1 MQYDFIVI
9 GANGVQGK
17 IVAKDLLLSGHSV
30 LLAAI
35 DDYNL
40 DSLIDFKKS
49 DFTHLNLENITK
61 VKRIIKKSGA
71 SVVINCSIDDYNLA
85 ITKTCLELGVNYV
98 DLGSEE
104 EMTYGQLNLDKD
116 FKERGI
122 IAITGLG
129 STPGINN
136 VMLKSIKDE
145 FDSIETVK
153 LGFAWSSNME
163 KFVVPFSIDAI
174 ACEFSEPAKVFENG
188 KYVEK
193 MPEDCRE
200 DFEYRGL
207 KKQRTL
213 FTKHIEHHTFKDFL
227 ADKGVKN
234 IFVYSSFP
242 EFSYRTIKTLIDL
255 GLVSK
260 QKIDFQGAKI
270 SPLDFT
276 SEVLKRIPFPE
287 NYKEKEVI
295 WLNVLGKKDSKDK
308 VIKMEALA
316 ETLPGWE
323 DATCNIDTGMPAS
336 IAGQMILRG
345 EIIEKG
351 VFAPESVIPPE
362 PFFKELGKRK
372 IFIYKNG
379 EIINQN

>member
-17 IVAKDLLLSGHSV
+17 IVSKDLLISGYSV

-49 DFTHLNLENITK
+49 DFTHLNLENILK
-61 VKRIIKKSGA
+61 VKRVIKKSGA

-85 ITKTCLELGVNYV
+85 VTKACLELGINYV

-104 EMTYGQLNLDKD
+104 EMTYGQLKLDKD
-116 FKERGI
+116 FKEKGI

-136 VMLKSIKDE
+136 VMLRSVKNE
-145 FDSIETVK
+145 FDTIETVK

-174 ACEFSEPAKVFENG
+174 AYEFSEPAKIFEDG

-193 MPEDCRE
+193 MPEDCQE
-200 DFEYRGL
+200 NFEYRGL

-213 FTKHIEHHTFKDFL
+213 FTKHIEHHTFRDFL
-227 ADKGVKN
+227 QDKSIKN

-242 EFSYRTIKTLIDL
+242 EFSYKAIKTLIDL

-260 QKIDFQGAKI
+260 GKIDFQGVKI

-287 NYKEKEVI
+287 NYEEKEVI
-295 WLNVLGKKDSKDK
+295 WINVFGKKDNKEK
-308 VIKMEALA
+308 IIKMEALA

-336 IAGQMILRG
+336 IVGQMILKG
-345 EIIEKG
+345 EILEKG
-351 VFAPESVIPPE
+351 VFAPEFVIPPE

-372 IFIYKNG
+372 IFVYKDG
-379 EIINQN
+379 KIINKD

>member
-17 IVAKDLLLSGHSV
+17 IVAKDLLLSGYSV
-30 LLAAI
+30 LLAAT

-40 DSLIDFKKS
+40 DSLIDLKKS
-49 DFTHLNLENITK
+49 DFTNLNLENITK
-61 VKRIIKKSGA
+61 AKRVIKKSGA
-71 SVVINCSIDDYNLA
+71 PVVVNCSIDDYNLVV
-85 ITKTCLELGVNYV
+85 TKVCLELGVNYI

-104 EMTYGQLNLDKD
+104 DMTYEQLKLDKD
-116 FKERGI
+116 FKEKSI

-136 VMLKSIKDE
+136 VMLRSIKDE
-145 FDSIETVK
+145 FDAIETVK
-153 LGFAWSSNME
+153 LGFAWSSNMD

-193 MPEDCRE
+193 MPEDCKE
-200 DFEYRGL
+200 NFEYRGL
-207 KKQRTL
+207 EKQRTL
-213 FTKHIEHHTFKDFL
+213 FTKHIEHHTFRDFL
-227 ADKGVKN
+227 RDKGIKN

-260 QKIDFQGAKI
+260 QKIDFQGTKI

-276 SEVLKRIPFPE
+276 SEALKRIPFPE
-287 NYKEKEVI
+287 KYKEKEVI
-295 WLNVLGKKDSKDK
+295 WLNVSGKKDSKDK
-308 VIKMEALA
+308 AIKMEALA

-336 IAGQMILRG
+336 IAAQMILKG
-345 EIIEKG
+345 EIPEKG
-351 VFAPESVIPPE
+351 VFTPEFVIPPE
-362 PFFKELGKRK
+362 PFFKELSKRK
-372 IFIYKNG
+372 IFIYKDG
-379 EIINQN
+379 KVINQN

>member
-1 MQYDFIVI
+1 MQYDFVVI

-17 IVAKDLLLSGHSV
+17 IVAKDLLISGYSV

-49 DFTHLNLENITK
+49 DFAHLNLENITK

-71 SVVINCSIDDYNLA
+71 SVVINCSIDDYNLVV
-85 ITKTCLELGVNYV
+85 TKACLELGVNYI

-104 EMTYGQLNLDKD
+104 KMTYGQLELDKE
-116 FKERGI
+116 FEEKGI

-136 VMLKSIKDE
+136 VMLRSIKDE

-174 ACEFSEPAKVFENG
+174 TYEFSEPAKVFENG

-193 MPEDCRE
+193 MPEDCKE
-200 DFEYRGL
+200 DFEYKGL
-207 KKQRTL
+207 KKQKTL
-213 FTKHIEHHTFKDFL
+213 FTKHIEHHTFRDFL
-227 ADKGVKN
+227 QDKGIKN

-242 EFSYRTIKTLIDL
+242 DFSYKIIKNLISL

-260 QKIDFQGAKI
+260 EKIEFQGTKI
-270 SPLDFT
+270 TPLDFT
-276 SEVLKRIPFPE
+276 SEVLKRIPFPKDYE
-287 NYKEKEVI
+287 EKEVI
-295 WLNVLGKKDSKDK
+295 WLDVFGKKDDK
-308 VIKMEALA
+308 EKNIKMEALA

-336 IAGQMILRG
+336 IAAQMVLKG
-345 EIIEKG
+345 EISEKG
-351 VFAPESVIPPE
+351 VFTPESVIPPE
-362 PFFKELGKRK
+362 PFFEELGKRK
-372 IFIYKNG
+372 IFIYKDG
-379 EIINQN
+379 KIIN